1 MTTRNFTHNSKKLE
15 GSQIYDAKVL
25 DFSLNDIEFL
35 KTQGKIII
43 FVNEE
48 KVNKVNK
55 EEKVNKS
62 INPELIENL
71 LQKIEEVKVEEVKV
85 EEPVSEEPVSE
96 EVKVEE
102 PVSEELAVEEVKVEE
117 PVSEEVKAPSKK
129 ASKKR
134 SVNK

>member
-48 KVNKVNK
+48 KVNK
-55 EEKVNKS
+55 S
-62 INPELIENL
+62 IKTELIENL
-71 LQKIEEVKVEEVKV
+71 LQKIEELAVEEVKVEEVKV
-85 EEPVSEEPVSE
+85 EEVLEEPVSE

>member
-1 MTTRNFTHNSKKLE
+1 MKFMTTRNFTHNSKKLE
-15 GSQIYDAKVL
+15 GSQIYDTKVL

-48 KVNKVNK
+48 KVNK
-55 EEKVNKS
+55 S
-62 INPELIENL
+62 IKTELIENL
-71 LQKIEEVKVEEVKV
+71 LHKIEEVKVEEPVVEEVKVEEVKV
-85 EEPVSEEPVSE
+85 E

-117 PVSEEVKAPSKK
+117 PISEEVKVPSKK

>member
-48 KVNKVNK
+48 KVNK
-55 EEKVNKS
+55 S
-62 INPELIENL
+62 IKTELIENL

-85 EEPVSEEPVSE
+85 E

>member
-1 MTTRNFTHNSKKLE
+1 MKFMTTRNFTHNSKKLE
-15 GSQIYDAKVL
+15 GSQIYDTKVL

-48 KVNKVNK
+48 KVNK
-55 EEKVNKS
+55 S
-62 INPELIENL
+62 IKTELIENL
-71 LQKIEEVKVEEVKV
+71 LHKIEEVKVEEPVVEEVKV
-85 EEPVSEEPVSE
+85 EEPVVEELASE

-102 PVSEELAVEEVKVEE
+102 PVVEELASEEVKVEE
-117 PVSEEVKAPSKK
+117 PISEEVKVPSKK